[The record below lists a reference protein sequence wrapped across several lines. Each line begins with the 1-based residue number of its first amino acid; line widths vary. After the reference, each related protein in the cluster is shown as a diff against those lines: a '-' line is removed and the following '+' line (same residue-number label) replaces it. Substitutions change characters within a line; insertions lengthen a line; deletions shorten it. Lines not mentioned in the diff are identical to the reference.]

1 MADAAELVVRI
12 RGDASDL
19 EATISGVSQQLEEL
33 ERTQSN
39 TNGVKGVRESTS
51 AYQGLASQLKDTGK
65 GIKEVGESIDT
76 ITKPI
81 QYASTALAAGGVASA
96 KFAIDFEDSF
106 AGVKKTVDATPEQL
120 EKIRQEI
127 IDMTTVGINGHSA
140 IPQTTAELT

>member
-51 AYQGLASQLKDTGK
+51 AYQGLASQLKNTGN
-65 GIKEVGESIDT
+65 GAVTNTVS
-76 ITKPI
+76 
-81 QYASTALAAGGVASA
+81 LVSA
-96 KFAIDFEDSF
+96 MP
-106 AGVKKTVDATPEQL
+106 VKML
-120 EKIRQEI
+120 FIRQEF
-127 IDMTTVGINGHSA
+127 
-140 IPQTTAELT
+140 

>member
-51 AYQGLASQLKDTGK
+51 AYQGLASQLKETGK

-81 QYASTALAAGGVASA
+81 QYASTALAAGGVAAPSSPTRFVA
-96 KFAIDFEDSF
+96 EPICAITS
-106 AGVKKTVDATPEQL
+106 VKSIMFSCD
-120 EKIRQEI
+120 
-127 IDMTTVGINGHSA
+127 
-140 IPQTTAELT
+140 IPN

>member
-19 EATISGVSQQLEEL
+19 EATISSVSQQLEEL

-51 AYQGLASQLKDTGK
+51 AYQGLASQLKNTGK

-81 QYASTALAAGGVASA
+81 QYAATAALGLGAASA
-96 KFAIDFEDSF
+96 VAAVQVCDRF
-106 AGVKKTVDATPEQL
+106 
-120 EKIRQEI
+120 
-127 IDMTTVGINGHSA
+127 
-140 IPQTTAELT
+140 